1 MIPSVQ
7 NFEFYIYVQDFDKK
21 RRVFESCL
29 LSGSEV
35 KLLVFALRSEVERVK
50 KVAANLLKIA
60 KKKLNIN
67 FSIFETST
75 LIKFWSK

>member
-29 LSGSEV
+29 LSGSKCSGSEV

-60 KKKLNIN
+60 KKNKY
-67 FSIFETST
+67 
-75 LIKFWSK
+75 